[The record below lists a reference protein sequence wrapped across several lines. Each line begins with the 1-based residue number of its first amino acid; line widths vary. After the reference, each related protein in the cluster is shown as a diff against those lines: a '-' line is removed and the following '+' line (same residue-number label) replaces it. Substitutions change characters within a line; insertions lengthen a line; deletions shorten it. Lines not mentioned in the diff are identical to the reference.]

1 MAPETVIQSQIAALT
16 AIRGNPVIVYGS
28 VINDD
33 GVRVLYECLRRL
45 EPATCLDVVLSTG
58 GGTITAARRLALLLR
73 EYGSQIAIL
82 VPYRARS
89 AGTLL
94 CLSANELLM
103 GPMAELGPL
112 DPQIGM
118 TGSMPPDAPATISAQ
133 DIQVFPAMARD
144 WFGVERAEDRLQ
156 VLALVAQRIF
166 PTSLSTFYRSDRL
179 MRQIAEELLAYQ
191 LPDVEVD
198 TRRHIVQQL
207 VAGYAAHDYAI
218 TRAEARLLGLRVR
231 FPSSQEEQCIWDLEQ
246 ALRTLFAEKPG
257 EVERSVTGL
266 IASATFLAREIHQ
279 QVDVPPRPSG
289 APSPAG
295 KTLRSFWEFEQFE
308 H

>member
-1 MAPETVIQSQIAALT
+1 MTPDDGIQSQISALME
-16 AIRGNPVIVYGS
+16 IRGNPVIVYGS
-28 VINDD
+28 VINDE

-45 EPATCLDVVLSTG
+45 EHSTRLDVVLSTG

-73 EYGSQIAIL
+73 EYGSQVSMLI
-82 VPYRARS
+82 PYRARS

-103 GPMAELGPL
+103 GPLAELGPL

-118 TGSMPPDAPATISAQ
+118 AGSIPADAPSTISAQ

-166 PTSLSTFYRSDRL
+166 PTSLSAFYRADRL

-191 LPDVEVD
+191 LPNVEAD

-218 TRAEARLLGLRVR
+218 TREDARLLGLQVQY
-231 FPSSQEEQCIWDLEQ
+231 PSSLEEQCIWELEQ
-246 ALRTLFAEKPG
+246 MLRAQFAEKPG
-257 EVERSVTGL
+257 ETERSVTGL

-279 QVDVPPRPSG
+279 QIDMPPHPPG
-289 APSPAG
+289 AASPMG